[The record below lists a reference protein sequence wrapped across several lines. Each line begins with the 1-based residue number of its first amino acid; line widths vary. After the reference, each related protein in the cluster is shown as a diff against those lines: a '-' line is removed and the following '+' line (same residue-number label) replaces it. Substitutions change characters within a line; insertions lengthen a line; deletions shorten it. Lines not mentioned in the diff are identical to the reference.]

1 MSRTND
7 NAGGVSART
16 KMMIGLMLLLFVAL
30 VVMRLN
36 DGPERPPDVPDEE
49 LVKMLPKVEPR
60 EGYAGSDSCRDC
72 HEHQHETWHHSWHRT
87 MTQEAKLENVLGD
100 FDDVT
105 ISNRLGQTVELFQ
118 RDGRAWFRMNYEPRL
133 FIGHNPPRREFPIEL
148 LTGSHHMQIY
158 WFPAG
163 RARTLGMM
171 PVVWL
176 KEDQRW
182 VPRQSVFLI
191 PSGDE
196 FGAEV
201 GRWNETCLKCHTTNP
216 EPNRE
221 VGGRGKAFD
230 THVSEFGISCE
241 ACHGPGAAHVA
252 IHTAGSTNEVSQLV
266 DRIVNPDGL
275 THELSAQVCGGCH
288 SVNSVKDSKTEWR
301 EHKPGAVITETRHL
315 DRLDREKLHEQMNEF
330 GVTSYEGINEQ
341 YDNSFWLDGKVR
353 ISGREY
359 SGMLETACHTKGT
372 MSCVTCHSLHQSKSD
387 RRPVKEWANDQLH
400 PSRKGDLSCAGCHDT
415 ARYASV
421 SHTHHLAGSSGAS
434 CINCHMPHTTYGLLK
449 AIRSHSISSPSAME
463 TVDVRRPNACNLCHL
478 DQTLEWTAR
487 HLNDWFS
494 QPVPD
499 LSDEQ
504 KTVAEGALMA
514 LKRDA
519 GIRALAAW
527 HMSWKPAVAVSGGDD
542 WMPPYL
548 SVLLRDPYPAV
559 RYIAGRSLRRFE
571 SHGEFAYD
579 FVADRDRLQELS
591 REAHALWRRDGS
603 ASARP
608 VVLIGKSATLDERF
622 QEFHADRDDRDVALI
637 E

>member
-1 MSRTND
+1 
-7 NAGGVSART
+7 
-16 KMMIGLMLLLFVAL
+16 MIGLMVVLFVAM
-30 VVMRLN
+30 VIIRLN

-49 LVKMLPKVEPR
+49 LVQMLPAVEPR
-60 EGYAGSDSCRDC
+60 EGYAGSDSCQDC

-87 MTQEAKLENVLGD
+87 MTQEAKLENLLGD

-105 ISNRLGQTVELFQ
+105 ISNRLGQTVELFK

-148 LTGSHHMQIY
+148 MTGSHHMQIY

-191 PSGDE
+191 PSGEE
-196 FGAEV
+196 FASEV

-216 EPNRE
+216 EIHKE

-230 THVSEFGISCE
+230 THVSELGISCE

-252 IHTAGSTNEVSQLV
+252 IHGARNTNEVSQLV
-266 DRIVNPDGL
+266 DRIVNPDNL
-275 THELSAQVCGGCH
+275 SHELSSQVCGGCH
-288 SVNSVKDSKTEWR
+288 SVNSVKDRKTEWR

-315 DRLDREKLHEQMNEF
+315 DSLDREELQKQMKEF
-330 GVTSYEGINEQ
+330 GATTYDGYYSQ

-359 SGMLETACHTKGT
+359 SGMLETICHTKGT

-387 RRPVKEWANDQLH
+387 NRPVKEWANDQLH
-400 PSRKGDLSCAGCHDT
+400 PSRQGDQSCAGCHDVG
-415 ARYASV
+415 RYASV
-421 SHTHHLAGSSGAS
+421 SHTHHSKGSSGSS
-434 CINCHMPHTTYGLLK
+434 CLNCHMPHTTYGLLK

-478 DQTLEWTAR
+478 DKTLDWTAR
-487 HLNDWFS
+487 HLDSWFG
-494 QPVPD
+494 QPIPN
-499 LSDEQ
+499 LTEEH
-504 KTVAEGALMA
+504 KTVAEGVLMA
-514 LKRDA
+514 LKQDA

-527 HMSWKPAVAVSGGDD
+527 HMSWEAAVAASDGDR
-542 WMPPYL
+542 WMQPYL
-548 SVLLRDPYPAV
+548 SVLLKDPYPAV
-559 RYIAGRSLRRFE
+559 RYIAGKSLRRFKNYE
-571 SHGEFAYD
+571 GFEFD
-579 FVADRDRLQELS
+579 FVADRDRLRKFSIQ
-591 REAHALWRRDGS
+591 AHALWPQTETASGMS
-603 ASARP
+603 A
-608 VVLIGKSATLDERF
+608 VLIDETGKLDEIF
-622 QEFHADRDDRDVALI
+622 QKLFAERDDRDVALL